1 MMQMAEGA
9 ATDRAPAAM
18 IAGAIVL
25 IISNFSLNW
34 PQ

>member
-1 MMQMAEGA
+1 MTQMAERA

-18 IAGAIVL
+18 IAGVIPL

-34 PQ
+34 LQ